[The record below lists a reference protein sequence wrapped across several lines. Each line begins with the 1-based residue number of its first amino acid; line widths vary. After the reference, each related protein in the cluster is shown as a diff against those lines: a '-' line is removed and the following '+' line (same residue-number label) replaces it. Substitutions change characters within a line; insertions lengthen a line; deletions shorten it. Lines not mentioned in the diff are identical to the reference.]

1 MTKSLHLSL
10 FERPRLRPGVVLL
23 DDENGVDCV
32 YREQGCRIDTD
43 APAELIALLRHLSV
57 GGASEAELARR
68 HPNLAGEVPSI
79 LSGLDSLGLLTET
92 ATALPEGVVSGGQL
106 YRQLRRLAD
115 RQHDEVVSG
124 PMYRAMIDGSI
135 TRQQL
140 IGYVLEYYHVVSAAP
155 RLVAP
160 ALAKEEP
167 ETVAAALQN
176 FYVSELHHDRLIEQ
190 SLAAVGIRAEQLRQV
205 EPLPMTFA
213 LCASLGAYA
222 AQSPLSFKAVLYLFE
237 EAASDFTVAFSAA
250 AASAGMPREFVKPI
264 VAHARLND
272 DQEHGN
278 ITATLLGA
286 VPAVSAE
293 EAVTVQKHLAIM
305 IETFAH
311 QEDEMMAYYADPDA
325 RVPRIF
331 R

>member
-1 MTKSLHLSL
+1 MTSSLHLSL
-10 FERPRLRPGVVLL
+10 FHRPRLRSGVVLIN
-23 DDENGVDCV
+23 DENGVDCV

-43 APAELIALLRHLSV
+43 SPVELLALLRDLRA
-57 GGASEAELARR
+57 GGASEEELAAR
-68 HPNLAGEVPSI
+68 HAGLADEVAAI
-79 LSGLDSLGLLTET
+79 LSGLDTLGLLTET
-92 ATALPEGVVSGGQL
+92 ATPLPEGVVTGAQM
-106 YRQLRRLAD
+106 YRELRRLAD
-115 RQHDEVVSG
+115 RHHDRVVSG
-124 PMYRAMIDGSI
+124 PMYRAMQDGSI

-140 IGYVLEYYHVVSAAP
+140 IGYALEYYHVVSAAP

-167 ETVAAALQN
+167 SVVMQALRD

-190 SLAAVGIRAEQLRQV
+190 SLASVGIDREVLSQV

-222 AQSPLSFKAVLYLFE
+222 AQSPMSFKAVLHLFE
-237 EAASDFTVAFSAA
+237 EAASDFTRAFSAA
-250 AASAGMPREFVKPI
+250 AAAVGLPPEFVKPI

-272 DQEHGN
+272 DQDHGN

-293 EAVTVQKHLAIM
+293 EAVTVKKHLAIL

-311 QEDEMMAYYADPDA
+311 QEDEMMAYYADADA
-325 RVPRIF
+325 RVPRVF
-331 R
+331 Q